1 MQRYYRPWRVVLVL
15 SAILAVIVVDHVRS
29 PTFAAN
35 LGQGVATTLNQ
46 RDLTACAPCGAPCPS
61 ARP

>member
-15 SAILAVIVVDHVRS
+15 SAILSVIVVDHVRS

>member
-1 MQRYYRPWRVVLVL
+1 MSRRYRPWRVIVVL
-15 SAILAVIVVDHVRS
+15 SLLLVVIGIDHVRS

-35 LGQGVATTLNQ
+35 MGQGVATTLNQ

>member
-1 MQRYYRPWRVVLVL
+1 MQRLYRRWRVLLVL
-15 SAILAVIVVDHVRS
+15 GVLLAVIVVDHVRS

-35 LGQGVATTLNQ
+35 TGQGVATTLNQ